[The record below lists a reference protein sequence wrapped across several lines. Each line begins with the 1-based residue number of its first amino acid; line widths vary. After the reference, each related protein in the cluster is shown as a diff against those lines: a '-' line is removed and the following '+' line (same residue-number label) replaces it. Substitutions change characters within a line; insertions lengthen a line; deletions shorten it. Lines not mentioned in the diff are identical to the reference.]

1 MVNPQMARMA
11 SRPCQFSS
19 KVLTIGGLGGVR
31 RCKHRGEFS
40 TATRTAFPPHKL
52 CRLIAIENT
61 SLIRRGLIRYSS
73 GNGANVNDAGDF
85 DRVKFTHEVKIEM
98 PDVGDDIDC
107 E

>member
-1 MVNPQMARMA
+1 M
-11 SRPCQFSS
+11 
-19 KVLTIGGLGGVR
+19 GGVA
-31 RCKHRGEFS
+31 GIL
-40 TATRTAFPPHKL
+40 TAMPWMSS
-52 CRLIAIENT
+52 
-61 SLIRRGLIRYSS
+61 SLIRRGMIRYSS